1 MCFGDFFFCNVCG
14 LSQVTENGF
23 GQRDK
28 LSQSSCNAHQSDKAS
43 FKSTYQDLFCTNVLF
58 VSDALIPVNRY
69 AIFKKTRE
77 KELLNMLH
85 SFTTLYSL
93 SKTLR
98 FQLIPIG
105 KTEQTFQQKNLLAQD
120 EE

>member
-1 MCFGDFFFCNVCG
+1 
-14 LSQVTENGF
+14 
-23 GQRDK
+23 
-28 LSQSSCNAHQSDKAS
+28 
-43 FKSTYQDLFCTNVLF
+43 
-58 VSDALIPVNRY
+58 
-69 AIFKKTRE
+69 
-77 KELLNMLH
+77 MLH